1 MNAFLWVGIACTAL
15 LVLAVAFDGF
25 DDAFDALDLG
35 PGWLELPVLAAFLAA
50 FGFGTGAFYDAIGAP
65 AMVVG
70 VAAGI
75 AFGWLALRLTAA
87 AVHMSTGITDTEV
100 AMLGSLGRVVTS
112 PTAARY
118 GEVLLDR
125 PTGPVKVGCT
135 ADDPLPVGTPIVVV
149 DVRSST
155 LVHVQLFDPEGSHL
169 PPAPR

>member
-15 LVLAVAFDGF
+15 LVVAVAFDGF
-25 DDAFDALDLG
+25 DDAFDALDVG

-65 AMVVG
+65 AVLVG
-70 VAAGI
+70 LVAGT
-75 AFGWLALRLTAA
+75 AFGALALRLTAA
-87 AVHMSTGITDTEV
+87 AVHMGTGATDTEV

-112 PTAARY
+112 PSAIRY

-125 PTGPVKVGCT
+125 PTGPLKVGCT
-135 ADDPLPVGTPIVVV
+135 ADDPLAVGTPVVVV

-155 LVHVQLFDPEGSHL
+155 LVHVQHFDPEGTGL
-169 PPAPR
+169 PPFAR